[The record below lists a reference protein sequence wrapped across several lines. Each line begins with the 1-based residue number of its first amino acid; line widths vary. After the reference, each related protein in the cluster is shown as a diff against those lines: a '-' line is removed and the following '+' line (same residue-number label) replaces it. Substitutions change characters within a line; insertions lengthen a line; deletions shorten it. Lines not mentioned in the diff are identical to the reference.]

1 MENRKDTKKAIIFL
15 IFAVLILLITIVVK
29 LLHTDNSFIS
39 FLPSLLAL
47 ILLIVETFLEYKT
60 NVFKNSKKHLSI
72 IYWSTV
78 VVTWAV
84 ITIF

>member
-1 MENRKDTKKAIIFL
+1 MENRKDTKRAGLFL
-15 IFAVLILLITIVVK
+15 IFAVLILLITIGVK
-29 LLHTDNSFIS
+29 LLHTNNSLIS

-60 NVFKNSKKHLSI
+60 SVFKNSKKHLSI
-72 IYWSTV
+72 IYWATV

-84 ITIF
+84 IIIC